1 MFLILLV
8 ELSVI
13 LDMHLVVLV
22 LGKVLMILNE
32 IKFFE
37 KLRVGGL

>member
-1 MFLILLV
+1 MFLILPV

-13 LDMHLVVLV
+13 LDMHLVVQV

-37 KLRVGGL
+37 KSSVGGL

>member
-1 MFLILLV
+1 MFLILPV

-13 LDMHLVVLV
+13 LDMHLVVQV